1 MEHRCSTR
9 NPCGMTVT
17 LDCPYHGPVLA
28 RAQDLSLDGIFI
40 ETGELFL
47 PLNTR
52 VHVAFET
59 GGDERRTAFRLPGMI
74 VRRART
80 GVGVMFLETNDAT
93 LGALDAALSEPAG
106 VIAPRGPRLPSR
118 ARTEQP
124 NRRAS

>member
-9 NPCGMTVT
+9 NPYGHTVT

-28 RAQDLSLDGIFI
+28 RAHDLSLDGVFI

-52 VHVAFET
+52 VHVAFDA
-59 GGDERRTAFRLPGMI
+59 GGGERRAAFRLPGMV

-80 GVGVMFLETNDAT
+80 GVGVMFLETGDTT
-93 LGALDAALSEPAG
+93 LAALDTVLSEPAA
-106 VIAPRGPRLPSR
+106 VSPRGPRPHAGES
-118 ARTEQP
+118 ARVV
-124 NRRAS
+124 NG